1 MAVRRP
7 RVLVVDDDPR
17 FCAFVCSLLGD
28 ASVDTVSALDAN
40 DAIAA
45 VQDRRPDAAI
55 LDVELPGVSGYGL
68 CRELRNLFGSELPII
83 FVSGSRVDAIDRAAG
98 MLIGGDD
105 YLVKPIDPDELLAR
119 LSRLLERSRAWTKPS
134 AVDLTDREIEVLQ
147 LIAEGLPP
155 ADVAKRLVI
164 APKTVSSH
172 MQRILAKLDVHTRA
186 QAVAVAYES
195 GLIRVLRTDPDVT
208 GHTAFV
214 AAETHSRPSPPAPVG
229 PGTSTLF
236 LG

>member
-7 RVLVVDDDPR
+7 KVLVVDDDPL
-17 FCAFVCSLLGD
+17 FCGFVSSLLGD
-28 ASVDTVSALDAN
+28 ASIDAVRAFDAN
-40 DAIAA
+40 EAIAA

-68 CRELRNLFGSELPII
+68 CRELRNLYGSELPII
-83 FVSGSRVDAIDRAAG
+83 FVSGSRVEAIDRAAG

-119 LSRLLERSRAWTKPS
+119 LGRLLERSRAWTKPS
-134 AVDLTDREIEVLQ
+134 AVDLTDREIQVLQ

-155 ADVAKRLVI
+155 SEVARRLVI

-172 MQRILAKLDVHTRA
+172 VQRILAKLDVHTRA
-186 QAVAVAYES
+186 QAVAVAYEF
-195 GLIRVLRTDPDVT
+195 GLIRVLRPDPEVSA
-208 GHTAFV
+208 HLAFDL
-214 AAETHSRPSPPAPVG
+214 AEHSSEALPTPR
-229 PGTSTLF
+229 
-236 LG
+236 

>member
-17 FCAFVCSLLGD
+17 FCVFVSSLLGD
-28 ASVDTVSALDAN
+28 ASLDVVHAFDAN
-40 DAIAA
+40 DAIASA
-45 VQDRRPDAAI
+45 QNRRPDAAI
-55 LDVELPGVSGYGL
+55 LDIELPGVSGYGL

-83 FVSGSRVDAIDRAAG
+83 FVSGTRVDAIDRAAG

-105 YLVKPIDPDELLAR
+105 YLVKPVDPDELLAR
-119 LSRLLERSRAWTKPS
+119 LGRLLERSQAWTKPS

-155 ADVAKRLVI
+155 AEVAKRLVI

-172 MQRILAKLDVHTRA
+172 VQRILAKLDVHTRA

-195 GLIRVLRTDPDVT
+195 GLIRVLHSDPEVT
-208 GHTAFV
+208 AHLALDL
-214 AAETHSRPSPPAPVG
+214 AES
-229 PGTSTLF
+229 
-236 LG
+236 

>member
-7 RVLVVDDDPR
+7 RILVVDDDPR
-17 FCAFVCSLLGD
+17 FCVFVSSLLGD
-28 ASVDTVSALDAN
+28 ASLDAVQAYDAN
-40 DAIAA
+40 DAMASA
-45 VQDRRPDAAI
+45 QDRRPDAAI

-68 CRELRNLFGSELPII
+68 CRELRNLYGSELPII

-119 LSRLLERSRAWTKPS
+119 LGRLLERSEAWTKPS
-134 AVDLTDREIEVLQ
+134 VVDLTDREIEVLQ

-155 ADVAKRLVI
+155 AEVAKRLVI

-172 MQRILAKLDVHTRA
+172 VQRILAKLNVHTRA

-195 GLIRVLRTDPDVT
+195 GLIRVLVTDPE
-208 GHTAFV
+208 V
-214 AAETHSRPSPPAPVG
+214 AARLALG
-229 PGTSTLF
+229 LADDPGLAE
-236 LG
+236 

>member
-7 RVLVVDDDPR
+7 RVLVVDDDRR
-17 FCAFVCSLLGD
+17 FCVFVSSLLGD
-28 ASVDTVSALDAN
+28 ASIDVVHASDAN
-40 DAIAA
+40 DAMAA
-45 VQDRRPDAAI
+45 AQSRRPDATI

-68 CRELRNLFGSELPII
+68 CRELRNLYGSELPII

-119 LSRLLERSRAWTKPS
+119 LGRLLERSQAWTKPS

-155 ADVAKRLVI
+155 AEIAKRLVI

-172 MQRILAKLDVHTRA
+172 VQRILAKLNVHTRA

-195 GLIRVLRTDPDVT
+195 GLIRILSTDPEVRAHLSLDL
-208 GHTAFV
+208 
-214 AAETHSRPSPPAPVG
+214 AENNPSRRHWDEVG
-229 PGTSTLF
+229 ARSS
-236 LG
+236 